1 MNREVWK
8 GFAGLCAIAMCA
20 AWAGPAVA
28 QTSEIKE
35 KPPMYTYIA
44 EWNIPR
50 AEWADMEKANAS
62 DQKILDKAIA
72 EGTIVGYG
80 NDSAVVHQAD
90 GATHDDWWS
99 AMSMAGVLNVL
110 DQLEKSGSTGSPVLA
125 SATSHWDS
133 IYVSRYYNWH
143 PWIVEGC
150 VHLYRVLQIKAGS
163 SRRRGGY
170 AEQEP
175 DCAVAGETDRRR
187 HASRVRS

>member
-20 AWAGPAVA
+20 VWAGAAVA

-110 DQLEKSGSTGSPVLA
+110 DQLEKSGSTGSPSWPVPPA
-125 SATSHWDS
+125 TGIAFTSAGITTGTLD
-133 IYVSRYYNWH
+133 
-143 PWIVEGC
+143 
-150 VHLYRVLQIKAGS
+150 
-163 SRRRGGY
+163 RG
-170 AEQEP
+170 
-175 DCAVAGETDRRR
+175 
-187 HASRVRS
+187 RVRTPIPRSTD